1 MRYITFFI
9 LFPVILFSFLFLNS
23 EAASTNEQTFGT
35 LPEKLKLILRFDL
48 DLIINLLN
56 SVLKKENK
64 FFIDVL
70 EKKYQTIPD

>member
-1 MRYITFFI
+1 MRYITFFF

-48 DLIINLLN
+48 DLNSILNLLN
-56 SVLKKENK
+56 SVLKKK
-64 FFIDVL
+64 ISFS
-70 EKKYQTIPD
+70 

>member
-48 DLIINLLN
+48 DLNSILNLLN
-56 SVLKKENK
+56 SVLKKK
-64 FFIDVL
+64 ISFS
-70 EKKYQTIPD
+70 